1 MFIITIKLCDLNSYF
16 IAKGGVYL
24 VKNANIFPISHD
36 SNFGER
42 LSALKNF
49 HNIKSIRK
57 LAEKIFYSLES
68 YEKTDNPSTNEATIE
83 SIRKRI
89 DSQIKNNNPKMEYIK
104 EYCDVLGCSADYLL
118 GIIDFPTKDS
128 ESTYKYL
135 GLNYETT
142 EKIEK
147 YPSEIKKLLNRLILS
162 QTGDNL
168 LKLLKSINN
177 YAVYGHNVFLEL
189 YDVSID
195 SRNTEL
201 EDEFEIPVIDKEQSK
216 EVLKRA
222 STSVM
227 QQVLDDA
234 YDNYIPDSNLRLKER
249 LSVRCKKEK
258 EQFLNLSECPQVS
271 SLSKEER
278 IKLGEW
284 TNWGELSNDEALK
297 KIEQKYQSRYKM
309 YVETVPKKKKE
320 K

>member
-1 MFIITIKLCDLNSYF
+1 MRQKKNKKLYRNFQNQLNEIVNKRYNRRSEFASEYYDKYGIDISEAMKNWFAGRSMPDDVSVLYNICDLLNCD
-16 IAKGGVYL
+16 IDYL
-24 VKNANIFPISHD
+24 VGKQNEF
-36 SNFGER
+36 
-42 LSALKNF
+42 
-49 HNIKSIRK
+49 RK
-57 LAEKIFYSLES
+57 ATAEI
-68 YEKTDNPSTNEATIE
+68 AG
-83 SIRKRI
+83 
-89 DSQIKNNNPKMEYIK
+89 Q
-104 EYCDVLGCSADYLL
+104 
-118 GIIDFPTKDS
+118 
-128 ESTYKYL
+128 L
-135 GLNYETT
+135 GLKYEST

-147 YPSEIKKLLNRLILS
+147 YPSEIKELLDRVILN

-168 LKLLKSINN
+168 LKLLKSIHN

-222 STSVM
+222 STGVM
-227 QQVLDDA
+227 RQVLDDA

-249 LSVRCKKEK
+249 LSMRCKKEK
-258 EQFLNLSECPQVS
+258 EQFLNLSKCSQVS
-271 SLSKEER
+271 SLSKEEQ

-309 YVETVPKKKKE
+309 YVETVPKKKK
-320 K
+320 KK

>member
-1 MFIITIKLCDLNSYF
+1 MRKKKNKELYRNFQDQLNEIVNKRYGKRSKFANEYYDKYGIDISETMKNWFAGRSMPDDINVLYNICDLLNCD
-16 IAKGGVYL
+16 IDYL
-24 VKNANIFPISHD
+24 VGRQDKFRKATAEVAEQLDLNY
-36 SNFGER
+36 
-42 LSALKNF
+42 
-49 HNIKSIRK
+49 KSIEK
-57 LAEKIFYSLES
+57 L
-68 YEKTDNPSTNEATIE
+68 
-83 SIRKRI
+83 
-89 DSQIKNNNPKMEYIK
+89 
-104 EYCDVLGCSADYLL
+104 
-118 GIIDFPTKDS
+118 
-128 ESTYKYL
+128 
-135 GLNYETT
+135 
-142 EKIEK
+142 EK
-147 YPSEIKKLLNRLILS
+147 YPSEIKELLNRLILS

-222 STSVM
+222 STGVM
-227 QQVLDDA
+227 RQVLDDA

>member
-1 MFIITIKLCDLNSYF
+1 MEVEMKKKRDEHLRNEISSRLKKLREARLNKEKQEGGKRINTQDNLAEYIGVTPRTYQKYEADELAHKSNKATPSLETIIKIADCLNCDIDYLVGRQDEYRKATANAAEQLDLNY
-16 IAKGGVYL
+16 
-24 VKNANIFPISHD
+24 
-36 SNFGER
+36 
-42 LSALKNF
+42 
-49 HNIKSIRK
+49 KSIEK
-57 LAEKIFYSLES
+57 L
-68 YEKTDNPSTNEATIE
+68 
-83 SIRKRI
+83 
-89 DSQIKNNNPKMEYIK
+89 
-104 EYCDVLGCSADYLL
+104 
-118 GIIDFPTKDS
+118 
-128 ESTYKYL
+128 
-135 GLNYETT
+135 
-142 EKIEK
+142 EK
-147 YPSEIKKLLNRLILS
+147 YPSEIKELLNRLILS

-222 STSVM
+222 STGVM
-227 QQVLDDA
+227 RQVLDDA

-258 EQFLNLSECPQVS
+258 EQLLDLSGCSQVS